1 MEAKIEERF
10 QFLERMLSILEQRLT
25 EVETK
30 LDELTAMTS
39 ENHLVLNQSLNEIKT
54 VLWHFESRLSR
65 VENIPKGSRK
75 LVKTF
80 SV

>member
-30 LDELTAMTS
+30 LDELTSMTS

-54 VLWHFESRLSR
+54 VLWHFESRLTR